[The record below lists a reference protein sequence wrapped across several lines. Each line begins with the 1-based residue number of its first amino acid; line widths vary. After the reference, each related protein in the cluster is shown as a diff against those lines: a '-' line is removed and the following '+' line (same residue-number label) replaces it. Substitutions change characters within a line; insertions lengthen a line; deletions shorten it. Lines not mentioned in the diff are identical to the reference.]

1 MIETAFPGNIFVCK
15 QQAIEKTRRNM
26 PLPKRVIEPVYV
38 TRGTIP
44 IEFPLPSELEC
55 VTNGTLANTVRQL
68 SSLSR

>member
-1 MIETAFPGNIFVCK
+1 
-15 QQAIEKTRRNM
+15 M

-44 IEFPLPSELEC
+44 IELSLPSELEC